1 MTGLSRGAPHE
12 RRAAVDPCCRV
23 KKRILFVDDDPNVL
37 VGLRNLMSRERE
49 RWETVFVEGGRE
61 ALAELATRPFDI
73 VVSDMRMPGMDGVE
87 LLEQVRDRWPATL
100 RIMLSGSAHRE
111 EIERATSAVDELLS
125 KPCSSATLKATFER
139 MLQRAAA

>member
-1 MTGLSRGAPHE
+1 M
-12 RRAAVDPCCRV
+12 
-23 KKRILFVDDDPNVL
+23 KRILFVDDDPNVL
-37 VGLRNLMSRERE
+37 VALRNLMHRERG

-61 ALAELATRPFDI
+61 ALAQLALQPVDI

-87 LLEQVRDRWPATL
+87 LLEKVRERWPATA

-125 KPCSSATLKATFER
+125 KPCSSAVLKATFER
-139 MLQRAAA
+139 MLLRAAA